1 MNNGKNTK
9 TVLNENSIKI
19 YGTIGPAC
27 LDAST
32 LRQMFEA
39 GMTGMRLNLSHI
51 SLRDASDM
59 IELYH
64 KASAEAGIVKPDLL
78 IDMQGPELRIGS
90 LQEPPLLETGDKVIL
105 GEGGIPVPD
114 VILPYLAAGQSVLMD
129 DGKILLEVISA
140 PPEGPARED
149 AGSPAC
155 VCKVLRGGRL
165 ESRKSIALPGREIRT
180 PVLTKQ
186 DRENLKNAPDYGV
199 TGIMQPFVRSRE
211 DLVEVRKAMEES
223 GCGHLSLLAKIENMS
238 GVRRIR
244 DYLDLADEI
253 VIARGDLGNSMPLW
267 ELPRVQKELAEICSK
282 NNMPFMVVT
291 QMLASM
297 ETRPVPTRAEVS
309 DIFHA
314 VTDGA
319 SSIMVTGETAVG
331 KYPVEVIRYLANTAH
346 QALDYL
352 KKTCN

>member
-1 MNNGKNTK
+1 MK
-9 TVLNENSIKI
+9 VKI

-27 LDAST
+27 LDVDI
-32 LRQMFEA
+32 LKQMFQA

-51 SLRDASDM
+51 SLKDAAEM
-59 IELYH
+59 IDLYH
-64 KASAEAGIVKPDLL
+64 RASMKAGISSPDLL
-78 IDMQGPELRIGS
+78 IDMQGPELRIGN
-90 LQEPPLLETGDKVIL
+90 LPKPLMLKSGDKVSL
-105 GEGGIPVPD
+105 GPEGIPVPD
-114 VILPYLAAGQSVLMD
+114 VITPLLTSGQSILMD
-129 DGKILLEVISA
+129 DGKILLEVVSESA
-140 PPEGPARED
+140 ED
-149 AGSPAC
+149 SDTYLDNS
-155 VCKVLRGGRL
+155 VCLCNVLRGGKL
-165 ESRKSIALPGREIRT
+165 ESRKSIALPGREIRI

-186 DRENLKNAPDYGV
+186 DRENLANASDYGV
-199 TGIMQPFVRSRE
+199 TGIMQPFVRNRE
-211 DLVEVRKAMEES
+211 DLLEVRKAMKDS
-223 GCGHLSLLAKIENMS
+223 GCSHLSLLAKIENMS
-238 GVRRIR
+238 GVHRIN

-267 ELPRVQKELAEICSK
+267 ELPRVQKEISEICSK
-282 NNMPFMVVT
+282 AHVPFMVVT

-331 KYPVEVIRYLANTAH
+331 EYPVEVIRYLANTAQ

-352 KKTCN
+352 QKRNNNKLTNH